1 MPRCWPLSCYNAP
14 HFASSFGCCYCILS
28 QQFQKS
34 LNWLWDNSSCCNYLF
49 RVWHFVGVVEIIF
62 IYMITSLLSIL
73 KLVLPSF
80 PPTHTHTALSDFCGI
95 HSQSK
100 PHLISETCSA
110 SFALRVQVRRK
121 WFLRIPLFTLIL
133 KSDTDSSICFAAFNH
148 LAVHGIAFFPQ
159 HSNKFISLT
168 FAVPSILEDAG
179 RKCYFCFFLPS
190 PRMTT
195 DFLYLSSRFLDEG
208 MHGTV
213 KWPTRCFHSSKGR
226 ARWTRARNQTTP
238 ILASSCFCRDISKL
252 LWEKDGSNFDRWLY
266 FKQCKWDRQT
276 NKHFFSPQPETSII
290 KFALA
295 LTKKYL

>member
-1 MPRCWPLSCYNAP
+1 
-14 HFASSFGCCYCILS
+14 
-28 QQFQKS
+28 
-34 LNWLWDNSSCCNYLF
+34 
-49 RVWHFVGVVEIIF
+49 
-62 IYMITSLLSIL
+62 MITSLLSIL
-73 KLVLPSF
+73 KLVLPPF
-80 PPTHTHTALSDFCGI
+80 PPPHTHSFVRLLWTSFTKHTPFDFWN
-95 HSQSK
+95 
-100 PHLISETCSA
+100 LLA
-110 SFALRVQVRRK
+110 SFALRVQVQRK
-121 WFLRIPLFTLIL
+121 WFLRIPLLTLIL

-190 PRMTT
+190 PSMTT

-238 ILASSCFCRDISKL
+238 ILASSCFCRDITKL

>member
-1 MPRCWPLSCYNAP
+1 MLQLLVPSLAFCWC
-14 HFASSFGCCYCILS
+14 G
-28 QQFQKS
+28 
-34 LNWLWDNSSCCNYLF
+34 WDYFYLYDYLT
-49 RVWHFVGVVEIIF
+49 F
-62 IYMITSLLSIL
+62 IYSEACSAI
-73 KLVLPSF
+73 F
-80 PPTHTHTALSDFCGI
+80 PPPTHTALSDFCGI

-190 PRMTT
+190 PSMTT

-276 NKHFFSPQPETSII
+276 NKYFFSPQPETSII